1 LFSLTTYSLLNSPEP
16 SPLTTTVTL
25 QVDEEWFT
33 TTTTTLCSESTFF
46 AAMFSGRWPNT
57 PQPDGSYFVDAD
69 PKLFKYILG
78 YLRDGTLPLLYANG
92 TCDHGLYISLLGA
105 AKFFGIDHLQQ
116 WIEEKRFLE
125 AVKTSWSGNIVEGT
139 ASLGTITRPDEDLY
153 IYPVQTT
160 KKVYVCPRGIYV
172 HRGNPSACGKMCAK
186 ARADNDNESEYE
198 EESVLS
204 TLIISKKTTV
214 DYKMCTKKHW
224 SDASST

>member
-1 LFSLTTYSLLNSPEP
+1 MSDCESLSNSPEP

-25 QVDEEWFT
+25 QVGEEWFT
-33 TTTTTLCSESTFF
+33 TTTTTLCSESAFF

-69 PKLFKYILG
+69 PKLFKYILR

-92 TCDHGLYISLLGA
+92 ACDHGLYISLLEA

-116 WIEEKRFLE
+116 WIEKKRFLQ
-125 AVKTSWSGNIVEGT
+125 AIKTSWSGNIVEGT
-139 ASLGTITRPDEDLY
+139 VSLGANTTPDEDVQ

-186 ARADNDNESEYE
+186 ARADNFEYE
-198 EESVLS
+198 EEPLLS

-214 DYKMCTKKHW
+214 DYEMCTKRHW